1 LKKSV
6 ITNFVSLL
14 FIFFGL
20 VTPYEFNHIFLSI
33 GLFALSG
40 SVTNWLAV
48 HMLFEKVPLLYGSG
62 VILDRFNEI
71 KLGIKKLATEEL
83 FTNDKI
89 EKFLINKKNNSVE
102 SLLLKIDFEKVFEG
116 LLDAIESSKLGS
128 MLVMFG
134 GRKALLPLKQPIIEK
149 LKLIINEK
157 LNEVFS
163 QSSNESLVTAFKSN
177 IEKAIDSKLSELK
190 PDDIKKIVE
199 TMIREHLGW
208 LIVWGGVFGGLFG
221 FMFSIIQS
229 YYI

>member
-1 LKKSV
+1 
-6 ITNFVSLL
+6 
-14 FIFFGL
+14 
-20 VTPYEFNHIFLSI
+20 
-33 GLFALSG
+33 
-40 SVTNWLAV
+40 
-48 HMLFEKVPLLYGSG
+48 MLFEKVPLLYGSG

-221 FMFSIIQS
+221 FMFSIIQT